1 MDTSVKTKPN
11 LKISKFIPM
20 KKIIFISALA
30 LSAGFNAVLA
40 SSSPSNTKCIKRV
53 YTVKQTIDNEEIFYY
68 FTYHENAVIFYNY
81 HVNDGLGGVW
91 SFVGPQTVDCSVY
104 TIDLP

>member
-1 MDTSVKTKPN
+1 
-11 LKISKFIPM
+11 M

-40 SSSPSNTKCIKRV
+40 SSSPSSTKCRKGV
-53 YTVKQTIDNEEIFYY
+53 YTVKQTIDNEEVFYY
-68 FTYHENAVIFYNY
+68 FIYHESAVIFYNY
-81 HVNDGLGGVW
+81 HVNDDGVW
-91 SFVGPQTVDCSVY
+91 LYVGPQTVDCSVY